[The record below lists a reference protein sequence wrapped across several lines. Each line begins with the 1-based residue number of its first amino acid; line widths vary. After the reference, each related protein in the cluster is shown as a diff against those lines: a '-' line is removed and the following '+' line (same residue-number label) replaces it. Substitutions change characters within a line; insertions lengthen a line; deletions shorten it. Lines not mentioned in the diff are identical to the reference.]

1 MAVSHEIQY
10 FLGANSPTGFYSLY
24 SELLPPETASVIY
37 ILKGG
42 PGCGKSTLMRQV
54 AQQAAQA
61 GETVEY
67 ILCSADPDSLDAVVL
82 PRLGAALVDGT
93 APHVVEPKYP
103 GAVEQYVNLGDCYD
117 RAGLRAIRGEI
128 LTCMDGYKEHYQRAY
143 RCLDAAAEIQT
154 DVRAMLAT
162 PALEEKLA
170 ARAHGILS
178 RELKP
183 KRSAPSGR
191 VKQRFLDAVSHK
203 GLITLFQTACAQCT
217 RIYELSDSYGLAHLL
232 LTHLLAGG
240 VMGGYDVVAC
250 PDPMAPDRLSHLLV
264 PEVGLAFLSASP
276 ACPFPGRPSRRLR
289 LDAWWTGNCCAG
301 AGPGSVSPGRSPPPS
316 RERPWSPWL
325 RPRPCTTGWR
335 PCTTPMW
342 TLTGGR
348 RWRTASRRN
357 FSPWTERQNG
367 GRLLQASA
375 APLLRSFP
383 HVLRKAR
390 FRSTFP
396 WIPGTAPVWVYCH
409 ISKS

>member
-183 KRSAPSGR
+183 SGR

-276 ACPFPGRPSRRLR
+276 SQPFPGRPSKRLR
-289 LDAWWTGNCCAG
+289 LDAMVDRELLRRSRARLRF
-301 AGPGSVSPGRSPPPS
+301 AQKVSSA
-316 RERPWSPWL
+316 
-325 RPRPCTTGWR
+325 
-335 PCTTPMW
+335 
-342 TLTGGR
+342 LTGEAVESLAQAKAMHDGLEALYNPYVDFTR
-348 RWRTASRRN
+348 VQEMADRIA
-357 FSPWTERQNG
+357 EE
-367 GRLLQASA
+367 LLSLA
-375 APLLRSFP
+375 
-383 HVLRKAR
+383 
-390 FRSTFP
+390 
-396 WIPGTAPVWVYCH
+396 
-409 ISKS
+409 

>member
-10 FLGANSPTGFYSLY
+10 FLGANSSTGFYSLY

-289 LDAWWTGNCCAG
+289 LDAMVDRELLRRCRARLRF
-301 AGPGSVSPGRSPPPS
+301 ARKVSSA
-316 RERPWSPWL
+316 
-325 RPRPCTTGWR
+325 
-335 PCTTPMW
+335 
-342 TLTGGR
+342 LTGEAVESLAQAKAMHDGLEALYNPYVDFDR
-348 RWRTASRRN
+348 GQEMADRIA
-357 FSPWTERQNG
+357 EE
-367 GRLLQASA
+367 LLA
-375 APLLRSFP
+375 LD
-383 HVLRKAR
+383 
-390 FRSTFP
+390 
-396 WIPGTAPVWVYCH
+396 
-409 ISKS
+409 

>member
-1 MAVSHEIQY
+1 
-10 FLGANSPTGFYSLY
+10 
-24 SELLPPETASVIY
+24 
-37 ILKGG
+37 
-42 PGCGKSTLMRQV
+42 
-54 AQQAAQA
+54 
-61 GETVEY
+61 
-67 ILCSADPDSLDAVVL
+67 
-82 PRLGAALVDGT
+82 
-93 APHVVEPKYP
+93 
-103 GAVEQYVNLGDCYD
+103 
-117 RAGLRAIRGEI
+117 
-128 LTCMDGYKEHYQRAY
+128 MDGYKEHYQRAY

-289 LDAWWTGNCCAG
+289 LDTMVDRELLRRCRARLRFARK
-301 AGPGSVSPGRSPPPS
+301 VSSA
-316 RERPWSPWL
+316 
-325 RPRPCTTGWR
+325 
-335 PCTTPMW
+335 
-342 TLTGGR
+342 LTGEAVESLAQAKAMHDGLEALYNPYVDFDR
-348 RWRTASRRN
+348 GQEMADRIA
-357 FSPWTERQNG
+357 EE
-367 GRLLQASA
+367 LLA
-375 APLLRSFP
+375 LD
-383 HVLRKAR
+383 
-390 FRSTFP
+390 
-396 WIPGTAPVWVYCH
+396 
-409 ISKS
+409 

>member
-154 DVRAMLAT
+154 
-162 PALEEKLA
+162 
-170 ARAHGILS
+170 
-178 RELKP
+178 
-183 KRSAPSGR
+183 SAPCWPPPPWRRSWPP
-191 VKQRFLDAVSHK
+191 AP
-203 GLITLFQTACAQCT
+203 
-217 RIYELSDSYGLAHLL
+217 
-232 LTHLLAGG
+232 
-240 VMGGYDVVAC
+240 MG
-250 PDPMAPDRLSHLLV
+250 S
-264 PEVGLAFLSASP
+264 S
-276 ACPFPGRPSRRLR
+276 
-289 LDAWWTGNCCAG
+289 
-301 AGPGSVSPGRSPPPS
+301 PGS
-316 RERPWSPWL
+316 
-325 RPRPCTTGWR
+325 
-335 PCTTPMW
+335 
-342 TLTGGR
+342 
-348 RWRTASRRN
+348 
-357 FSPWTERQNG
+357 
-367 GRLLQASA
+367 
-375 APLLRSFP
+375 
-383 HVLRKAR
+383 
-390 FRSTFP
+390 
-396 WIPGTAPVWVYCH
+396 
-409 ISKS
+409 

>member
-240 VMGGYDVVAC
+240 VMGGMTWWPARIPWPRTGSPTCWSQRWVWPSSPPPPPNPSRGGPASGC
-250 PDPMAPDRLSHLLV
+250 GWTPWWTGSFCAGAAP
-264 PEVGLAFLSASP
+264 GSASP
-276 ACPFPGRPSRRLR
+276 K
-289 LDAWWTGNCCAG
+289 
-301 AGPGSVSPGRSPPPS
+301 RSPPPS
-316 RERPWSPWL
+316 PARPWNPWP
-325 RPRPCTTGWR
+325 RPRPCTMGWR

-342 TLTGGR
+342 TLPGCR
-348 RWRTASRRN
+348 RWRTASRRS
-357 FSPWTERQNG
+357 FSPWPERQNG

-375 APLLRSFP
+375 ALLSRSSPYF
-383 HVLRKAR
+383 L
-390 FRSTFP
+390 
-396 WIPGTAPVWVYCH
+396 
-409 ISKS
+409 

>member
-1 MAVSHEIQY
+1 MAASHEIQY

-24 SELLPPETASVIY
+24 SELLPPETANAIY

-42 PGCGKSTLMRQV
+42 PGCGKSTLMRRV
-54 AQQAAQA
+54 AQRAAQA

-67 ILCSADPDSLDAVVL
+67 ILCSGDPDSLDAVVL

-117 RAGLRAIRGEI
+117 RAGLRAIRSEI

-143 RCLDAAAEIQT
+143 RCLDAASEIQT
-154 DVRAMLAT
+154 DVRAMLVT
-162 PALEEKLA
+162 PALEEKLT

-183 KRSAPSGR
+183 KRSAPSGQ

-217 RIYELSDSYGLAHLL
+217 RIYELSDRYGLAHLL
-232 LTHLLAGG
+232 LTHLLASG

-264 PEVGLAFLSASP
+264 PELGLAFLSASP
-276 ACPFPGRPSRRLR
+276 ARPFPGRPSRRLR
-289 LDAWWTGNCCAG
+289 LDAM
-301 AGPGSVSPGRSPPPS
+301 VDRD
-316 RERPWSPWL
+316 
-325 RPRPCTTGWR
+325 
-335 PCTTPMW
+335 
-342 TLTGGR
+342 
-348 RWRTASRRN
+348 
-357 FSPWTERQNG
+357 
-367 GRLLQASA
+367 
-375 APLLRSFP
+375 LLRRSRAR
-383 HVLRKAR
+383 LRFAQKVSSALTSEAVESLAQAKAMHDGLEALYNPYVDFAR
-390 FRSTFP
+390 VQEM
-396 WIPGTAPVWVYCH
+396 ADH
-409 ISKS
+409 IAEEILILA